1 MTKYRNSIGILK
13 TLLEEQLNV
22 LYMDYQ
28 HEQTTILVV
37 ETSLRENFFI
47 KLVQSILYID
57 KIVPFF
63 INPGD
68 DQRITQLMEHCDV
81 NVAYFIEEELTF
93 DKRVRPMR
101 EGTFL
106 YYSLADIEELLVSLI
121 GLSMKKF
128 SFEEKCKSAYFQH
141 LKHKK
146 EGVACWLPLF
156 AFK

>member
-1 MTKYRNSIGILK
+1 MTKYRNSINILK
-13 TLLEEQLNV
+13 KLLEEQLNV

-37 ETSLRENFFI
+37 ETALRENFFI

-68 DQRITQLMEHCDV
+68 DQRITQLMGHCDV
-81 NVAYFIEEELTF
+81 NVAYFIEDEQSIE
-93 DKRVRPMR
+93 KRVRPMR

-106 YYSLADIEELLVSLI
+106 YYSLADIEEILVSLI
-121 GLSMKKF
+121 GMSMKRF
-128 SFEEKCKSAYFQH
+128 SFEEKMQ
-141 LKHKK
+141 
-146 EGVACWLPLF
+146 ERLF
-156 AFK
+156 STYKA

>member
-13 TLLEEQLNV
+13 KLLEEQLNV

-81 NVAYFIEEELTF
+81 NVAYFIEDEQTF

-128 SFEEKCKSAYFQH
+128 SFEEKMQ
-141 LKHKK
+141 
-146 EGVACWLPLF
+146 ERLF
-156 AFK
+156 STYKA

>member
-13 TLLEEQLNV
+13 SLLEEQLNV

-63 INPGD
+63 INPVM
-68 DQRITQLMEHCDV
+68 I
-81 NVAYFIEEELTF
+81 NVL
-93 DKRVRPMR
+93 
-101 EGTFL
+101 
-106 YYSLADIEELLVSLI
+106 
-121 GLSMKKF
+121 
-128 SFEEKCKSAYFQH
+128 H
-141 LKHKK
+141 N
-146 EGVACWLPLF
+146 
-156 AFK
+156 

>member
-13 TLLEEQLNV
+13 SLLEEQLNV

-81 NVAYFIEEELTF
+81 NVAYFIEDELTF

-128 SFEEKCKSAYFQH
+128 SFEEKMQ
-141 LKHKK
+141 
-146 EGVACWLPLF
+146 ERLF
-156 AFK
+156 STFKA

>member
-1 MTKYRNSIGILK
+1 
-13 TLLEEQLNV
+13 
-22 LYMDYQ
+22 MDYQ
-28 HEQTTILVV
+28 HEKTTILVV

-68 DQRITQLMEHCDV
+68 DQRITQLMGHCDV
-81 NVAYFIEEELTF
+81 NVAYFIEDERTV

-106 YYSLADIEELLVSLI
+106 YYSLDEIEEILVSLI
-121 GLSMKKF
+121 GMSMKKF
-128 SFEEKCKSAYFQH
+128 SFEEKMQ
-141 LKHKK
+141 
-146 EGVACWLPLF
+146 ERLF
-156 AFK
+156 STFKA

>member
-128 SFEEKCKSAYFQH
+128 SFEEKMQ
-141 LKHKK
+141 
-146 EGVACWLPLF
+146 ERLF
-156 AFK
+156 STFKA